1 MKADCK
7 LRPEEALAHV
17 LGGPTKPTKAR
28 CAGLKAGRGDSTL
41 QDSKDKGL
49 TVKAPPHSAA
59 IVPILLYSAVDT

>member
-17 LGGPTKPTKAR
+17 LGGGPTKPTKAR

-41 QDSKDKGL
+41 QDSKIRD
-49 TVKAPPHSAA
+49 
-59 IVPILLYSAVDT
+59 